1 MGGMQAKPVAEVGR
15 YLLYEELASGG
26 MATVHLGR
34 LVGPVG
40 FSRTV
45 AIKRLHPQL
54 AKDEDGVAMFLDE
67 ARLAARIQHPN
78 VVQTLDV
85 VQTSGEL
92 FLVMEFV
99 RGETLSRLLK
109 ASVKLGE
116 RIPPAIAVAVIA
128 GALHGL
134 HAAHEARNERG
145 EPLNLVHR
153 DVSPQNIMVG
163 ADGTARVLDFGVAK
177 AIGRAQTTSE
187 GQIKGKLGYMPPEQ
201 LSAGQM
207 DRRTD
212 VYAAAVVL
220 WETLVGQRLFVGDSH
235 GVVVGKILHGEV
247 PAPGQKVEGIPPALD
262 AIVLR
267 GLARDPEERYATAR
281 EMAVDLER
289 SVGGAP
295 QSVVGE
301 WVERLAGSVLQ
312 TRDALVS
319 SVESASLPEAV
330 PEIPTRLDNPSVPKI
345 AATPVP
351 ASHPT
356 PFAAQSPGDPPAR
369 RPLAPLVAAAALLLL
384 GAGALWARRAGEV
397 AASPARHEA
406 APTAPSEPAAAAPTS
421 ASPGSAP
428 SPDPSPPTAS
438 APTAS
443 AAPAP
448 PASLG
453 ARPLAAS
460 ARPLAPV
467 AGPLKPPTKKANCSP
482 PYRVDADGIRHMKP
496 ECF

>member
-116 RIPPAIAVAVIA
+116 RIPPAIAAAVIA

-201 LSAGQM
+201 LSAGQI

-212 VYAAAVVL
+212 IYAAAVVL
-220 WETLVGQRLFVGDSH
+220 WEVLVGQRLFAGDSH
-235 GVVVGKILHGEV
+235 GVVVGKILHSEV
-247 PAPGQKVEGIPPALD
+247 PAPGQMAEGIPPALD

-267 GLARDPEERYATAR
+267 GLARDPEARYATAR

-301 WVERLAGSVLQ
+301 WVERLAGSVLR

-319 SVESASLPEAV
+319 SVESSSLPEVA

-351 ASHPT
+351 TSHPT
-356 PFAAQSPGDPPAR
+356 PFAAQAPGEPPPR
-369 RPLAPLVAAAALLLL
+369 RSLAPVVAAAALLLL
-384 GAGALWARRAGEV
+384 AVGALWARRSGEV
-397 AASPARHEA
+397 AAAPARHETTPVASAVSPPEPTLHALPGA
-406 APTAPSEPAAAAPTS
+406 ASSSMA
-421 ASPGSAP
+421 
-428 SPDPSPPTAS
+428 SPDPP
-438 APTAS
+438 
-443 AAPAP
+443 P
-448 PASLG
+448 PATSAVPVPPSSG
-453 ARPLAAS
+453 VRPLAAS
-460 ARPLAPV
+460 ARPLVPV
-467 AGPLKPPTKKANCSP
+467 AGPLKPPPKKANCSP

>member
-1 MGGMQAKPVAEVGR
+1 MEAKPIAEVGR

-45 AIKRLHPQL
+45 AIKRLHPQF

-85 VQTSGEL
+85 VQTPGEL
-92 FLVMEFV
+92 LLVMEFV

-109 ASVKLGE
+109 ASARLGE
-116 RIPPAIAVAVIA
+116 RIPPSIAVAIIV

-134 HAAHEARNERG
+134 HAAHEARSERG

-177 AIGRAQTTSE
+177 AIGRMQTTSE

-201 LSAGQM
+201 LSAGQI

-212 VYAAAVVL
+212 IYAAAVVL
-220 WETLVGQRLFVGDSH
+220 WEALVGQRLFGGDSQ

-247 PAPGQKVEGIPPALD
+247 LAPGKLVEGIPPALD

-267 GLARDPEERYATAR
+267 GLARAPEERYATAR
-281 EMAVDLER
+281 EMAMELER
-289 SVGGAP
+289 SVGVAP

-301 WVERLAGSVLQ
+301 WVERLAGSVLR

-319 SVESASLPEAV
+319 SVERASPAV
-330 PEIPTRLDNPSVPKI
+330 PEIPTRLDNPSAPKI
-345 AATPVP
+345 AVTPLP
-351 ASHPT
+351 TSHPT
-356 PFAAQSPGDPPAR
+356 PFAAQSSRVSPTVR
-369 RPLAPLVAAAALLLL
+369 RSLAPLAAAVVLLVL
-384 GAGALWARRAGEV
+384 GAGILWARRSGEV
-397 AASPARHEA
+397 VA
-406 APTAPSEPAAAAPTS
+406 APPKKEVIPSSSTTSLPPT
-421 ASPGSAP
+421 
-428 SPDPSPPTAS
+428 PTAS
-438 APTAS
+438 TLNQDIIEPSPSTL
-443 AAPAP
+443 P
-448 PASLG
+448 PS
-453 ARPLAAS
+453 
-460 ARPLAPV
+460 
-467 AGPLKPPTKKANCSP
+467 
-482 PYRVDADGIRHMKP
+482 
-496 ECF
+496 